1 MRVAQFTAL
10 ICLCG
15 YLLIV
20 GPFAAHLQNRPL
32 QIKLGYVPEATV
44 LKYLSADQRYLVADW
59 TILKA
64 ILYFG
69 ELMEKARGKN
79 VYASEPDYPGMFR
92 VLQTGLR
99 IDPYNADAYYFAQAV
114 YTWDVGRYREVN
126 NLLDYGMRY
135 RTWDSQLPF
144 FAGFN
149 AAYFLKDYQAGAL
162 YLKRAAEIANEQQ
175 FATLAAKYFHEAG
188 EDDLAVM
195 FLDVMQKTAR
205 DENERTLYAYRRG
218 ALVAAR
224 EIQRAVDAYRLRH
237 GAPPERLELLV
248 SRGFLKAIPE
258 DPYGGR
264 FYLDEKGRVQTTSK
278 FSFAGARNSRNIRR

>member
-1 MRVAQFTAL
+1 MRAAKLTAL
-10 ICLCG
+10 ISLCG
-15 YLLIV
+15 YLLIA
-20 GPFAAHLQNRPL
+20 GPFSAHLKNRPV
-32 QIKLGYVPEATV
+32 QIKLGYIPEAPV

-64 ILYFG
+64 VLYFG
-69 ELMEKARGKN
+69 ELMEKARGRN
-79 VYASEPDYPGMFR
+79 MYASEPDYPGMFK

-126 NLLDYGMRY
+126 NLLDYGMRH

-175 FATLAAKYFHEAG
+175 FATLAAKYFHQAG

-205 DENERTLYAYRRG
+205 DENEKMLYANRRN

-224 EIQRAVDAYRLRH
+224 EIQRGVDAYRLRY
-237 GAPPERLELLV
+237 GQPPERLDLLV
-248 SRGFLKAIPE
+248 SRGFLKVVPE
-258 DPYGGR
+258 DPYGGQ

>member
-1 MRVAQFTAL
+1 MRVVHVTAL
-10 ICLCG
+10 VCLCG

-20 GPFAAHLQNRPL
+20 VPFASHLQNRPV
-32 QIKLGYVPEATV
+32 QIKLGYVPEANV

-149 AAYFLKDYQAGAL
+149 AAYFMKDYRAGAL

-205 DENERTLYAYRRG
+205 DENEKTLYAYRRS

-224 EIQRAVDAYRLRH
+224 EIQRAVDAYRLRY
-237 GAPPERLELLV
+237 GNPPERLDLLV
-248 SRGFLKAIPE
+248 SRGFLKAVPE
-258 DPYGGR
+258 DPYGGQ
-264 FYLDEKGRVQTTSK
+264 FYLDEKGRVQSTSK